1 MRTRFH
7 RLFQSILALV
17 VLLLSSSP
25 LLASEADLAIPD
37 LDKDVFFG
45 NTVSAWKILFWG
57 ALVIT
62 GTLGISLYLR
72 AQIKKQPAHQSM
84 LSVASVIY
92 QTCKTYLIQQG
103 KFLLMLFVLIAGAIT
118 YYLVASSHETKNE
131 LTYRTV
137 QELRLEGVS
146 KERVDRLFDLLPIR
160 EQAKMIAGESKNKK
174 DDLEKLNELAAKM
187 KGTGAE
193 AEAPTKAEEAKKMDK
208 AEFLKT
214 VRTTLGEDEWTKHE
228 KAVEK
233 ILAPAPIPAGMQVMY
248 VLLFAVIGMGGS
260 YAVAWYGIRI
270 NTYANARTAFA
281 SLRGQP
287 WDVVNI
293 PLRSGMSVGLFLISL
308 ELVMM
313 VFILLFVDR
322 RIVGVCFL
330 GFAIGESLG
339 ASALRIAGGIFTKIA
354 DIGSDLMKIVFR
366 VKEDDP
372 RNPGVI
378 ADCTGDNAGDS
389 VGPTADGFETYG
401 VTGVAL
407 IAFITLAVSDINIQ
421 AKLIVWIFAMRF
433 LMDFMSGVSYFVNQ
447 AISEKKYKGLKEFDF
462 EQPLT
467 RLIWIASIL
476 CISTSYLMSYLL
488 ISDLSVGG
496 AALPNLWWQLATI
509 ISCGTLA
516 AVLIPE
522 FTKIFTSSHS
532 KHVHEIVT
540 ASREG
545 GASLTILS
553 GIVAGNFSA
562 FWKGMLIASLMGGA
576 YFVSLQGLDQVM
588 LVNLDPDTPGKLVGV
603 GSIFAFGLVAFGFL
617 CMGPVNIAVDSY
629 GPVTDN
635 AQSVFELAQTEHIP
649 GIKEEIQR
657 DFGFEPDFERGK
669 HYLEANDSAGNTFK
683 ATAKPVLIGTA
694 VVGATTMIFSIILL
708 LASAKLLHL
717 NLTEP
722 LVLLG
727 FICGGAVVFWFS
739 GASMQA
745 VTTGAYRAVEYIKK
759 NMDLEKKE
767 ADIEDSKTVV
777 RICTEYA
784 QSGMWN
790 IFIALMT
797 ITLAFALFNPNFF
810 VAYLISIAVF
820 GLFQAIY
827 MANAGGAWDNA
838 KKLVEVD
845 LKEKGT
851 ALHAATV
858 VGDTVGDPFKDTTS
872 VALNP
877 IIKFSTL
884 FGLLAVEIAV
894 EMIKSGQAAV
904 THIASACL
912 LAVSLVFVWR
922 SFYAMRIPKEA
933 PATGAAH

>member
-1 MRTRFH
+1 MMAT
-7 RLFQSILALV
+7 LAIW
-17 VLLLSSSP
+17 LLTAGTAC
-25 LLASEADLAIPD
+25 ASEADLAIPD
-37 LDKDVFFG
+37 LWHESAFF
-45 NTVSAWKILFWG
+45 NLFG
-57 ALVIT
+57 QKVNAGLLLLVGSFVIC
-62 GTLGISLYLR
+62 GTLGISLYQLY
-72 AQIKKQPAHQSM
+72 QIKKQPAHKSM
-84 LSVASVIY
+84 LDVAEIIF

-103 KFLLMLFVLIAGAIT
+103 KFLLMLFVLIAIAISYYILGA
-118 YYLVASSHETKNE
+118 SH
-131 LTYRTV
+131 
-137 QELRLEGVS
+137 
-146 KERVDRLFDLLPIR
+146 DAAP
-160 EQAKMIAGESKNKK
+160 AAG
-174 DDLEKLNELAAKM
+174 AA
-187 KGTGAE
+187 AE
-193 AEAPTKAEEAKKMDK
+193 ALTAPSEVLPKMSPI
-208 AEFLKT
+208 
-214 VRTTLGEDEWTKHE
+214 TTLVLVLIF
-228 KAVEK
+228 AIV
-233 ILAPAPIPAGMQVMY
+233 GM
-248 VLLFAVIGMGGS
+248 AGS
-260 YAVAWYGIRI
+260 YSVAWYGIRV
-270 NTYANARTAFA
+270 NTYANSRTAFA
-281 SLRGQP
+281 SLRGEP

-293 PLRSGMSVGLFLISL
+293 PLRAGMSIGLFLISL

-313 VFILLFVDR
+313 VIILLFVPR
-322 RIVGVCFL
+322 QVVGVCFL
-330 GFAIGESLG
+330 GFAIGESLA

-354 DIGSDLMKIVFR
+354 DIGSDLMKIVFN

-407 IAFITLAVSDINIQ
+407 IAFIVLAITQAAGIENFLDLQ

-433 LMDFMSGVSYFVNQ
+433 LMDFMSGVSYFINQ
-447 AISEKKYKGLKEFDF
+447 AISEAKYKGLKEFDF
-462 EQPLT
+462 EEPLT

-476 CISTSYLMSYLL
+476 CITTSFGMSWLL
-488 ISDLSVGG
+488 IRDLEVVKAGV
-496 AALPNLWWQLATI
+496 AIPLPHLWWQLAAI

-522 FTKIFTSSHS
+522 FTKVFTSSHS

-553 GIVAGNFSA
+553 GLVAGNFSA
-562 FWKGMLIASLMGGA
+562 FWKGMLIAGLMGIA
-576 YFVSLQGLDQVM
+576 YFVSMPMEFFGIQQSLQDVM
-588 LVNLDPDTPGKLVGV
+588 GPHA
-603 GSIFAFGLVAFGFL
+603 SIFAFGLVAFGFL

-635 AQSVFELAQTEHIP
+635 AQSIFELAQTEHIP
-649 GIKEEIQR
+649 GIKQEIQR
-657 DFGFEPDFERGK
+657 DFGFEPDFARGK

-694 VVGATTMIFSIILL
+694 VVGATTMIFAIILL
-708 LASAKLLHL
+708 LEKTIVDGQSLLQL
-717 NLTEP
+717 SLTDAP
-722 LVLLG
+722 VLLG
-727 FICGGAVVFWFS
+727 FICGGSVIYWFC

-745 VTTGAYRAVEYIKK
+745 VTTGAYSAVEFIKK
-759 NMDLEKKE
+759 NMKLDKKE
-767 ADIEDSKTVV
+767 ADLEDSKTVV

-784 QSGMWN
+784 QKGMWN
-790 IFIALMT
+790 IFITLMT
-797 ITLAFALFNPNFF
+797 ITLAFAFFDPNFF

-851 ALHAATV
+851 PLHAATV

-894 EMIKSGQAAV
+894 GTRLSSEAHHTTNYIPYVGVVMLL
-904 THIASACL
+904 IAL
-912 LAVSLVFVWR
+912 YFVWR
-922 SFYAMRIPKEA
+922 SFYMMRIPEKA
-933 PATGAAH
+933 

>member
-1 MRTRFH
+1 MH
-7 RLFQSILALV
+7 RSKLLWMIVVWMALAGSV
-17 VLLLSSSP
+17 Q
-25 LLASEADLAIPD
+25 ASEADLAIPD
-37 LDKDVFFG
+37 LHAGTFPTLGGISAWNLLFFG
-45 NTVSAWKILFWG
+45 AM
-57 ALVIT
+57 VIA

-72 AQIKKQPAHQSM
+72 KQIRILPAHQSM
-84 LSVASVIY
+84 LSISEIIF

-103 KFLLMLFVLIAGAIT
+103 RFLLMLFVLISLAMA
-118 YYLVASSHETKNE
+118 YYLLGFGHGAEFQFTDRN
-131 LTYRTV
+131 L
-137 QELRLEGVS
+137 QELRHYPEESEKLPEDVFPALEPLTRPDSEGNVPT
-146 KERVDRLFDLLPIR
+146 F
-160 EQAKMIAGESKNKK
+160 ESK
-174 DDLEKLNELAAKM
+174 DELIAQL
-187 KGTGAE
+187 KGRLTDEQWSEHGDVITRIA
-193 AEAPTKAEEAKKMDK
+193 APT
-208 AEFLKT
+208 
-214 VRTTLGEDEWTKHE
+214 
-228 KAVEK
+228 
-233 ILAPAPIPAGMQVMY
+233 PIEPLPKLLL
-248 VLLFAVIGMGGS
+248 VLLFSVVGMGGS
-260 YAVAWYGIRI
+260 YWVAWYGIRV
-270 NTYANARTAFA
+270 NTWANSRTAFA
-281 SLRGQP
+281 SLKGEP

-293 PLRSGMSVGLFLISL
+293 PLRAGMSIGLFLISL
-308 ELVMM
+308 ELIMM
-313 VFILLFVDR
+313 VIILLFVPR
-322 RIVGVCFL
+322 QIVGVCFL

-354 DIGSDLMKIVFR
+354 DIGSDLMKIVFN

-407 IAFITLAVSDINIQ
+407 IAFITLAVRDIDIQ

-433 LMDFMSGVSYFVNQ
+433 LMDFMSGISYFLNQ

-467 RLIWIASIL
+467 RLIWIASVL
-476 CISTSYLMSYLL
+476 CISTSYFMSWLL
-488 ISDLSVGG
+488 IRDLQVGET
-496 AALPNLWWQLATI
+496 AYPSLWWQLASI

-562 FWKGMLIASLMGGA
+562 FWKGILIAGLMAVA
-576 YFVSLQGLDQVM
+576 YFVSLQGLDALM
-588 LVNLDPDTPGKLVGV
+588 LVNLNPDTPDKLVGV

-635 AQSVFELAQTEHIP
+635 AQSIFELAQTESIP
-649 GIKEEIQR
+649 GVKDQIQK
-657 DFGFEPDFERGK
+657 DFGFTPDFETGK

-708 LASAKLLHL
+708 LAKAKMLHL
-717 NLTEP
+717 SLTDAP
-722 LVLLG
+722 VLLG
-727 FICGGAVVFWFS
+727 FICGGSVIYWFC

-745 VTTGAYRAVEYIKK
+745 VTTGAYRAVEFIKK
-759 NMDLEKKE
+759 NMDLDKKE
-767 ADIEDSKTVV
+767 ADLEDSKTVV

-797 ITLAFALFNPNFF
+797 VTLAFAFFNPNFF
-810 VAYLISIAVF
+810 VAYLISIAAF

-858 VGDTVGDPFKDTTS
+858 VGDTVGDPFKDTSS

-894 EMIKSGQAAV
+894 SIKEAARIGEGSDYTMYV
-904 THIASACL
+904 GVVM
-912 LAVSLVFVWR
+912 LAVALYFIYR
-922 SFYAMRIPKEA
+922 SFYKMRIPLKE
-933 PATGAAH
+933 T

>member
-1 MRTRFH
+1 MATRTVSTRKQRWHF
-7 RLFQSILALV
+7 LLPLLATV
-17 VLLLSSSP
+17 IVLLTATAAP
-25 LLASEADLAIPD
+25 ASEADLAIPD
-37 LDKDVFFG
+37 LHAGHFTILGIDIP
-45 NTVSAWKILFWG
+45 AWNLLLYG
-57 ALVIT
+57 ALVIC

-72 AQIKKQPAHQSM
+72 SQIHQLPAHKSM
-84 LSVASVIY
+84 LTVAETIF
-92 QTCKTYLIQQG
+92 QTCKTYLLQQG
-103 KFLLMLFVLIAGAIT
+103 RFLLMLFVLIALAIS
-118 YYLVASSHETKNE
+118 YYLLGFGQEESYRLTLGNLEE
-131 LTYRTV
+131 L
-137 QELRLEGVS
+137 
-146 KERVDRLFDLLPIR
+146 
-160 EQAKMIAGESKNKK
+160 EQAKVPSEVISA
-174 DDLEKLNELAAKM
+174 LRPL
-187 KGTGAE
+187 
-193 AEAPTKAEEAKKMDK
+193 TK
-208 AEFLKT
+208 
-214 VRTTLGEDEWTKHE
+214 ED
-228 KAVEK
+228 AVEK
-233 ILAPAPIPAGMQVMY
+233 KDMFIAKLKRQLTPDQFQAHEAAIMAQVAPPPINPIVKLLL
-248 VLLFAVIGMGGS
+248 VLFFAIVGMGGS
-260 YAVAWYGIRI
+260 YAVAWYGIRV
-270 NTYANARTAFA
+270 NTYANCRTAFA
-281 SLRGQP
+281 ALRGQP

-293 PLRSGMSVGLFLISL
+293 PLRAGMSIGLFLISL

-313 VFILLFVDR
+313 VIILLFVPR
-322 RIVGVCFL
+322 QIVGVCFL

-354 DIGSDLMKIVFR
+354 DIGSDLMKIVFK

-407 IAFITLAVSDINIQ
+407 IAFITLAVPSVAIQ

-447 AISEKKYKGLKEFDF
+447 AISEKKYAGLKEFDF
-462 EQPLT
+462 EEPLT
-467 RLIWIASIL
+467 RLIWIASLL
-476 CISTSYLMSYLL
+476 CISTSFLMSWLL
-488 ISDLSVGG
+488 IGDLQVGG
-496 AALPNLWWQLATI
+496 VTLHHLWWQLATI

-522 FTKIFTSSHS
+522 FTKVFTSAHS

-545 GASLTILS
+545 GTSLTILS

-562 FWKGMLIASLMGGA
+562 FWKGILIAGLMAGA
-576 YFVSLQGLDQVM
+576 YFVSLIDLHHVM
-588 LVNLDPDTPGKLVGV
+588 TVTLVKGQPPQNVGP
-603 GSIFAFGLVAFGFL
+603 IFAFGLVAFGFL

-649 GIKEEIQR
+649 GIKEEIKR

-669 HYLEANDSAGNTFK
+669 HYLESNDSAGNTFK

-708 LASAKLLHL
+708 LGKTVIGDKPLLAL
-717 NLTEP
+717 NLTEAP
-722 LVLLG
+722 VLLG
-727 FICGGAVVFWFS
+727 FLCGGAVVFWFA

-759 NMDLEKKE
+759 NMNLDKKE

-790 IFIALMT
+790 IFIALMSF
-797 ITLAFALFNPNFF
+797 TLAFAFFDPNFF

-845 LKEKGT
+845 LKEKNT
-851 ALHAATV
+851 PLHASTV

-894 EMIKSGQAAV
+894 EIKKSTEHGGMDYTGMV
-904 THIASACL
+904 GIAMLVIAL
-912 LAVSLVFVWR
+912 LFVWR
-922 SFYAMRIPKEA
+922 SFYAMRIPPKE
-933 PATGAAH
+933 PDHVSSDGMAAKSKQAVGSH

>member
-1 MRTRFH
+1 MTLLKH
-7 RLFQSILALV
+7 LVWALPILLFAGSKAY
-17 VLLLSSSP
+17 
-25 LLASEADLAIPD
+25 ASEADLAIPD
-37 LDKDVFFG
+37 LDKHGSFTIF
-45 NTVSAWKILFWG
+45 NRTISAGDLLFYG
-57 ALVIT
+57 SFVII
-62 GTLGISLYLR
+62 GTLGISLYQLY
-72 AQIKKQPAHQSM
+72 QIHKQPAHKSM
-84 LSVASVIY
+84 LAVSEIIF
-92 QTCKTYLIQQG
+92 QTCKTYLIKQG
-103 KFLLMLFVLIAGAIT
+103 QFLLMLFAIIAIAMS
-118 YYLVASSHETKNE
+118 YYF
-131 LTYRTV
+131 
-137 QELRLEGVS
+137 LRL
-146 KERVDRLFDLLPIR
+146 KE
-160 EQAKMIAGESKNKK
+160 
-174 DDLEKLNELAAKM
+174 
-187 KGTGAE
+187 
-193 AEAPTKAEEAKKMDK
+193 
-208 AEFLKT
+208 
-214 VRTTLGEDEWTKHE
+214 
-228 KAVEK
+228 EK
-233 ILAPAPIPAGMQVMY
+233 ISTLVY
-248 VLLFAVIGMGGS
+248 VLAFSVVGMGGS
-260 YAVAWYGIRI
+260 YLVAWYGIRV
-270 NTYANARTAFA
+270 NTWANSRTAFA
-281 SLRGQP
+281 SLKGQP

-293 PLRSGMSVGLFLISL
+293 PLRAGMSVGLFLISL

-313 VFILLFVDR
+313 VIILLYVPR
-322 RIVGVCFL
+322 TIVGYCFL

-354 DIGSDLMKIVFR
+354 DIGSDLMKIVFK

-407 IAFITLAVSDINIQ
+407 ISFITLALTQQAHAYDYEDLQ

-433 LMDFMSGVSYFVNQ
+433 LMDFMSGVSYFINQ
-447 AISEKKYKGLKEFDF
+447 AISEAQYKGKKEFDF

-476 CISTSYLMSYLL
+476 CISTSFLMSWLL
-488 ISDLSVGG
+488 IGDLKVGDKLYG
-496 AALPNLWWQLATI
+496 DLFWQLAII

-545 GASLTILS
+545 GSSLTILS
-553 GIVAGNFSA
+553 GIVAGNFSS
-562 FWKGMLIASLMGGA
+562 FWKGLLIAGLMGMA
-576 YFVSLQGLDQVM
+576 FFVSNVEGGINEIMRVQLEPSHSDTLNKTNSLTAEQKKTIIKEWEKAREDTGKGQSKTLSEMPDAA
-588 LVNLDPDTPGKLVGV
+588 LKTRITEELNNVNFVGV

-635 AQSVFELAQTEHIP
+635 AQSIFELAQTEKTP
-649 GIKEEIQR
+649 GVHDEIKK
-657 DFGFEPDFERGK
+657 DFGFDPNFEQGK

-694 VVGATTMIFSIILL
+694 VVGATTMIFAIILL
-708 LASAKLLHL
+708 LGNKGMLHL
-717 NLTEP
+717 SLTDAP
-722 LVLLG
+722 VLLG
-727 FICGGAVVFWFS
+727 FICGGAVIFWFC

-745 VTTGAYRAVEYIKK
+745 VTTGAYRAVEFIKK
-759 NMDLEKKE
+759 NLKLDKIE
-767 ADIEDSKTVV
+767 ADLEDSKTVV

-790 IFIALMT
+790 IFVALMSF
-797 ITLAFALFNPNFF
+797 TLAFALFDPNFF
-810 VAYLISIAVF
+810 VAYLVSIAIF

-838 KKLVEVD
+838 KKYCEVD

-851 ALHAATV
+851 DLHAATV

-872 VALNP
+872 VSLNP

-884 FGLLAVEIAV
+884 FGLLAVEIAIH
-894 EMIKSGQAAV
+894 IKELARDGKGADYTAYV
-904 THIASACL
+904 GIGI
-912 LAVSLVFVWR
+912 LAVALVFVWR
-922 SFYAMRIPKEA
+922 SFYAMRIPPRVDEKV
-933 PATGAAH
+933 PVTH